1 MEKALRIK
9 SASWLVQIGIP
20 IIVLSVIAGAIGLVL
35 GEITLLF
42 VLACLFLAAMLL
54 HLIFLVRM
62 KNPAYFIPLGFYLLA
77 ALTFSSVP
85 LDNDYLT
92 GGLAVLSGL
101 FFMLFLGILF
111 KRKIK
116 WRYREILEL
125 AARSVR
131 STEDG
136 FTPRPFPAGK
146 IQVQP
151 PELSGFSNFLLK
163 YGIAWQ
169 LTDGEK
175 LVFVIPRNMLVYLLG
190 LKKDFQKATY
200 VAIDQEG
207 QLTVKISEKDYSQY
221 QQEFTFDQLCAALGN
236 LFVDFLDQYK
246 NGQSHKIIERMN
258 SLKFVV

>member
-1 MEKALRIK
+1 MEKALRLK
-9 SASWLVQIGIP
+9 PANWLIQIGIP
-20 IIVLSVIAGAIGLVL
+20 IIVLSVIAGAIGIAL
-35 GEITLLF
+35 GEVTFLF
-42 VLACLFLAAMLL
+42 IFACVFLAATFL
-54 HLIFLVRM
+54 HLIFLMRM
-62 KNPAYFIPLGFYLLA
+62 KNPVYLIPLGFYLLA
-77 ALTFSSVP
+77 ALTFFSFP
-85 LDNDYLT
+85 LHSDYLT

-151 PELSGFSNFLLK
+151 PELSSFPGFLLK
-163 YGIAWQ
+163 YGIAWP
-169 LTDGEK
+169 LIYREK

-207 QLTVKISEKDYSQY
+207 QLMVKISEKDYSQY
-221 QQEFTFDQLCAALGN
+221 QHEFTFDQLCAALGN

>member
-1 MEKALRIK
+1 MEKALRLK
-9 SASWLVQIGIP
+9 PANWLIQIGIP
-20 IIVLSVIAGAIGLVL
+20 IIVLSVIAGAIGIAL
-35 GEITLLF
+35 GEVTFLF
-42 VLACLFLAAMLL
+42 IFACVFLAATFL
-54 HLIFLVRM
+54 HLIFLMRM
-62 KNPAYFIPLGFYLLA
+62 KNPVYLIPLGFYLLA
-77 ALTFSSVP
+77 ALTFFSFP
-85 LDNDYLT
+85 LHSDYLT

-125 AARSVR
+125 AA
-131 STEDG
+131 
-136 FTPRPFPAGK
+136 AGK

-151 PELSGFSNFLLK
+151 PELSSFPGFLLK
-163 YGIAWQ
+163 YGIAWP
-169 LTDGEK
+169 LIYREK

-207 QLTVKISEKDYSQY
+207 QLMVKISEKDYSQY
-221 QQEFTFDQLCAALGN
+221 QHEFTFDQLCAALGN